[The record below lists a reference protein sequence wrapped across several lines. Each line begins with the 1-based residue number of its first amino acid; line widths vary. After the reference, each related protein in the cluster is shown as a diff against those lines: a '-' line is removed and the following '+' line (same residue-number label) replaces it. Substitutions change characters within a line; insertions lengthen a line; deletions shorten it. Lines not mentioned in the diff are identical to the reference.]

1 MIFGHKPSTA
11 YTNYLETKEQ
21 ERRAGNEKR
30 SKYMQEELGLEQ
42 PQEYRVLDPPLQ
54 AENDRPS
61 ILSGVDQS
69 LVCEKLD
76 QLKYNPICTKR
87 RNDVLAIHFT
97 SAVLIQSQ
105 QEHKKDNFP
114 KTGQRQNFIFSFV
127 SNPKFPE
134 LNDSV
139 KKTMAKF
146 PTTVLMDEAM
156 YSIKLYNTVKE
167 ICGRG
172 KHFFIL

>member
-1 MIFGHKPSTA
+1 
-11 YTNYLETKEQ
+11 
-21 ERRAGNEKR
+21 
-30 SKYMQEELGLEQ
+30 MQEELGLEQ

-97 SAVLIQSQ
+97 SAVLIQSH
-105 QEHKKDNFP
+105 QEHLLTKITSLKQDKD
-114 KTGQRQNFIFSFV
+114 KT
-127 SNPKFPE
+127 
-134 LNDSV
+134 L
-139 KKTMAKF
+139 
-146 PTTVLMDEAM
+146 
-156 YSIKLYNTVKE
+156 
-167 ICGRG
+167 
-172 KHFFIL
+172 FFLLCQIQSSQS